1 MPLKYPFF
9 GQLDASDCGPA
20 CLKMVTKFFGKE
32 VSISTIRRTTF
43 LQRQGTSMLGLSQS
57 AESLGLKTLG
67 VKINL
72 ELLRTEAPLPTI
84 LFWNQNHYVVLYKV
98 KKTRYYIGD
107 PAQGM
112 TWVSEAEL
120 KRSWIT
126 DQTNGEGIA
135 LFLEPG
141 THFQEMLDEDL
152 EAEKKTSLWSLSTY
166 LYKYKKY
173 FGYLLLGMLLGSLL
187 ELLIPFLGK
196 TMIDQGVQN
205 LDLSIVNLI
214 LASQLFIFFVG
225 TIIQTLRS
233 WLLLHISS
241 RINVTILSEFIFKLL
256 NLPLSFFDTRMK
268 GDILQRTNDH
278 VRIQS
283 FLTSSTLATVFSF
296 LNILVFSIALAFYS
310 IQIFGVFMAGSLL
323 SVLWVLF
330 FLERRRFL
338 DNASF
343 RYNAKSQNILFELVD
358 GIHELK
364 LTNAELPY
372 RWKWENVQA
381 KAFKLGLRSLNVEQ
395 WQSIGNN
402 VLNELKNLLVSYLAA
417 RLVIEGEITLGM
429 MLTISYMMGSLNGPI
444 SQVIGFFRAAQDAN
458 ISLRRLQEVN
468 ALKNED
474 DGLFMDAPA
483 KDLRVMVGAGNITIQ
498 QASFSYGGPGSPKV
512 FEGLNLDLLGGK
524 VNAIV
529 GTSGSGKTT
538 LLKLLLKFYALE
550 EGEIRINGIDLNSL
564 RSSSWR
570 GMCGV
575 VMQDGYVFGDT
586 IAHNIALGEE
596 EVNYTKLI
604 HAAQVANIHEF
615 IAGLPLGYNTKIGS
629 EGMGI
634 SMGQKQRILIARA
647 VYKDPD
653 FIFFDEATSSLDAN
667 NEHEIMHK
675 LGAFFEGKTVVVV
688 AHRLSTVRNADQII
702 VLEYGKVAEIGTHQD
717 LLKKEGM
724 YYRLINK
731 QLT

>member
-1 MPLKYPFF
+1 MALKYPFF
-9 GQLDASDCGPA
+9 EQLDASDCGPA
-20 CLKMVTKFFGKE
+20 CLKMVTKSYGKE
-32 VSISTIRRTTF
+32 LSINTIRRTTF
-43 LQRQGTSMLGLSQS
+43 LQRQGTSLLGLSQA
-57 AESLGLKTLG
+57 AESLGFKTLG
-67 VKINL
+67 VKIDL
-72 ELLRTEAPLPTI
+72 SVLRTEAPLPAI
-84 LFWNQNHYVVLYKV
+84 LFWNQNHYVVLYKI
-98 KKTRYYIGD
+98 KKGRYYIAD
-107 PAQGM
+107 PAQGLS
-112 TWVSEAEL
+112 WISEAAL
-120 KRSWIT
+120 KKSWLV
-126 DQTNGEGIA
+126 NPASEEGIA

-141 THFQEMLDEDL
+141 HQFQDLEDEGL
-152 EAEKKTSLWSLSTY
+152 EAEKKTTLWSLSTY
-166 LYKYKKY
+166 LQQYKRY
-173 FGYLLLGMLLGSLL
+173 FGYLLLGMLLGSML

-214 LASQLFIFFVG
+214 LASQLLIFFVS
-225 TIIQTLRS
+225 TVIQALRS
-233 WLLLHISS
+233 WLLLHISN

-278 VRIQS
+278 VRIQN

-296 LNILVFSIALAFYS
+296 LNIVVFSIALAFYS
-310 IQIFGVFMAGSLL
+310 VNIFLVFLAGSIL
-323 SVLWVLF
+323 SILWVLF
-330 FLERRRFL
+330 FLNRRRVI
-338 DNASF
+338 DNAAF
-343 RYNAKSQNILFELVD
+343 RFNAKSQNILFELVD

-372 RWKWENVQA
+372 KWKWENVQA
-381 KAFKLGLRSLNVEQ
+381 KAFKLSLRSLNVEQ
-395 WQSIGNN
+395 WQAIGNN
-402 VLNELKNLLVSYLAA
+402 VLNEVKNLFVSYLSA

-429 MLTISYMMGSLNGPI
+429 MLTISYMLGNLNGPI
-444 SQVIGFFRAAQDAN
+444 SQVIGFFKAAQDAN

-468 ALKNED
+468 ALQNED

-483 KDLRVMVGAGNITIQ
+483 QEWPRLLTPGDIAIHNL
-498 QASFSYGGPGSPKV
+498 SFAYGGPGSPPV
-512 FEGLNLDLLGGK
+512 FAGLNLELLGGK

-538 LLKLLLKFYALE
+538 LLKLLLKFYAPE
-550 EGEIRINGIDLNSL
+550 DGEIRVNGLDLHSI
-564 RSSSWR
+564 RSSNWR
-570 GMCGV
+570 SMCGV

-596 EVNYTKLI
+596 DLDYARMI
-604 HAAQVANIHEF
+604 RAAQIANIHEF
-615 IAGLPLGYNTKIGS
+615 ITGLPLGYNTKIGS

-647 VYKDPD
+647 VYKNPH

-675 LGAFFEGKTVVVV
+675 LGDFFAGKTVVVV

-702 VLEYGKVAEIGTHQD
+702 VLNNGKVAEIGTHET
-717 LLKKEGM
+717 LLEKEGM
-724 YYRLINK
+724 YYHLINK

>member
-72 ELLRTEAPLPTI
+72 DLLRTEAPLPAI

-107 PAQGM
+107 PARGI
-112 TWVSEAEL
+112 TWISEVEL

-141 THFQEMLDEDL
+141 THFQEVLDEDL

-166 LYKYKKY
+166 LYKYQKY

-225 TIIQTLRS
+225 TVIQTLRS

-372 RWKWENVQA
+372 KWKWENVQA

-458 ISLRRLQEVN
+458 ITQPVADLERLLAAEPLVITQAEISRPK
-468 ALKNED
+468 AKGDITLKAD
-474 DGLFMDAPA
+474 VSFGGAPP
-483 KDLRVMVGAGNITIQ
+483 LRVKLRKAEPGADSFNNVPRYDLAAYELQKLEQERSEIYIYDLAVAEAARRRGIATAVIQ
-498 QASFSYGGPGSPKV
+498 RLREIAVLRGAWVIYVQADYGDEP
-512 FEGLNLDLLGGK
+512 
-524 VNAIV
+524 A
-529 GTSGSGKTT
+529 
-538 LLKLLLKFYALE
+538 
-550 EGEIRINGIDLNSL
+550 
-564 RSSSWR
+564 
-570 GMCGV
+570 
-575 VMQDGYVFGDT
+575 
-586 IAHNIALGEE
+586 IAL
-596 EVNYTKLI
+596 YTKLGSREDVM
-604 HAAQVANIHEF
+604 HF
-615 IAGLPLGYNTKIGS
+615 DIAPG
-629 EGMGI
+629 
-634 SMGQKQRILIARA
+634 
-647 VYKDPD
+647 
-653 FIFFDEATSSLDAN
+653 
-667 NEHEIMHK
+667 
-675 LGAFFEGKTVVVV
+675 
-688 AHRLSTVRNADQII
+688 
-702 VLEYGKVAEIGTHQD
+702 
-717 LLKKEGM
+717 
-724 YYRLINK
+724 
-731 QLT
+731 

>member
-1 MPLKYPFF
+1 MALKYPFF
-9 GQLDASDCGPA
+9 EQLDASDCGPA
-20 CLKMVTKFFGKE
+20 CLKMVTKFYGKE
-32 VSISTIRRTTF
+32 LSINTIRRTTF
-43 LQRQGTSMLGLSQS
+43 LQRQGASLLGLSQA
-57 AESLGLKTLG
+57 AESLGFKTLG
-67 VKINL
+67 VKIDLNV
-72 ELLRTEAPLPTI
+72 LRTEAPLPAI
-84 LFWNQNHYVVLYKV
+84 LFWNQNHYVVLYKA
-98 KKTRYYIGD
+98 KKGRYYIAD
-107 PAQGM
+107 PAQGL
-112 TWVSEAEL
+112 TWISEAEL
-120 KRSWIT
+120 KKSWFVEPAKE
-126 DQTNGEGIA
+126 EGIA

-141 THFQEMLDEDL
+141 HQFQDLIDEGL

-166 LYKYKKY
+166 LHRYKRY
-173 FGYLLLGMLLGSLL
+173 FGYLIIGMLLGSML

-214 LASQLFIFFVG
+214 LASQLLIFFVS
-225 TIIQTLRS
+225 TIIQALRS
-233 WLLLHISS
+233 WLLLHISN

-278 VRIQS
+278 VRIQN

-296 LNILVFSIALAFYS
+296 LNIIVFSIALAFYS
-310 IQIFGVFMAGSLL
+310 VNIFLVFLAGSIL
-323 SVLWVLF
+323 SILWVLF
-330 FLERRRFL
+330 FLNRRRVI

-343 RYNAKSQNILFELVD
+343 RFNAKSQNILFELVD

-372 RWKWENVQA
+372 KWKWENVQA
-381 KAFKLGLRSLNVEQ
+381 KAFKLSLRSLNVEQ

-402 VLNELKNLLVSYLAA
+402 VLNELKNLFVSYLSA

-429 MLTISYMMGSLNGPI
+429 MLTISYMLGNLNGPI
-444 SQVIGFFRAAQDAN
+444 SQIIGFFKAAQDAN

-468 ALKNED
+468 ALQNED
-474 DGLFMDAPA
+474 EGLFMDAPA
-483 KDLRVMVGAGNITIQ
+483 QEWPRLLTPGHISLHNLNFA
-498 QASFSYGGPGSPKV
+498 YGGPGSPPV
-512 FEGLNLDLLGGK
+512 FEGLNLELLGGK

-538 LLKLLLKFYALE
+538 LLKLLLKFYPPDD
-550 EGEIRINGIDLNSL
+550 GEIRINGIDLHSI
-564 RSSSWR
+564 RSSNWR
-570 GMCGV
+570 SMCGV

-596 EVNYTKLI
+596 DLDYTRMLQ
-604 HAAQVANIHEF
+604 AAQIANIHEF
-615 IAGLPLGYNTKIGS
+615 ITGLPLGYNTKIGS

-647 VYKDPD
+647 VYKNPH

-675 LGAFFEGKTVVVV
+675 LGGFFAGKTVVVV
-688 AHRLSTVRNADQII
+688 AHRLSTVRHADQII
-702 VLEYGKVAEIGTHQD
+702 VLDNGKVAEIGTHET
-717 LLKKEGM
+717 LLEKEGM